1 MVNSESNQ
9 YEEIQVDAIRPPSG
23 GAVRCGVD
31 IVSIE
36 RIAGLLDEFG
46 DSFRERVYTPAE
58 RRYCETQADPPQHYA
73 ARWAVTEAFLK
84 AIDADAPSVSLNEI
98 GVRHD
103 GDEPVLVLSSSAMA
117 AAAATIGARGAPHR
131 VGTAVSLSHDR
142 HADAAAGQVL
152 VFDREQFDREDGGAQ
167 G

>member
-1 MVNSESNQ
+1 MTTEG
-9 YEEIQVDAIRPPSG
+9 IRTDAIRPPSG

-84 AIDADAPSVSLNEI
+84 AIDADAPSVPLNEI

-103 GDEPVLVLSSSAMA
+103 GDEPVLVLSPSAMA
-117 AAAATIGARGAPHR
+117 AAATTIGADEETQR

-142 HADAAAGQVL
+142 YADAAAGQVL
-152 VFDREQFDREDGGAQ
+152 VFDCEQLDRGDGGAH